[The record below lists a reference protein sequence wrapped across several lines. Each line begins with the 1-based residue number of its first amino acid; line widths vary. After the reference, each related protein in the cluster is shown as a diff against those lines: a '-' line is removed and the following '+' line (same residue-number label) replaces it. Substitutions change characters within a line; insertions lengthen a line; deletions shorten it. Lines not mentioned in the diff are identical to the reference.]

1 MKVDWDK
8 LRRLHEAATA
18 GEWLVFA
25 EGKLTDLHIA
35 GNNSPI
41 VHWIGFDGS
50 DRPRTHNRAN
60 AKAIAALHNAF
71 PSILAERES
80 AQGFINHVE
89 GEVACFLGS
98 GDDGVI
104 GDANVLR
111 AVTIMH
117 KRKITADNFYRR
129 IKEISESGDCGKM
142 LEDAL
147 AAFDKETQ
155 NEG

>member
-1 MKVDWDK
+1 MKVDWDELK
-8 LRRLHEAATA
+8 RLHEAATA

-60 AKAIAALHNAF
+60 AKAIAALHNSF
-71 PSILAERES
+71 PAILAEREA
-80 AQGFINHVE
+80 AQKSMMLLTQSRDRCIAENVRLAERLVKLDPGN
-89 GEVACFLGS
+89 CFPMKL
-98 GDDGVI
+98 
-104 GDANVLR
+104 N
-111 AVTIMH
+111 
-117 KRKITADNFYRR
+117 
-129 IKEISESGDCGKM
+129 
-142 LEDAL
+142 

>member
-60 AKAIAALHNAF
+60 AKCIAALHNAW
-71 PSILAERES
+71 PSILAERE
-80 AQGFINHVE
+80 AMRAKLEAADKFLDICNHLE
-89 GEVACFLGS
+89 GGGDVDS
-98 GDDGVI
+98 GI
-104 GDANVLR
+104 YRNALNAAN
-111 AVTIMH
+111 
-117 KRKITADNFYRR
+117 
-129 IKEISESGDCGKM
+129 
-142 LEDAL
+142 
-147 AAFDKETQ
+147 AAFDKETA
-155 NEG
+155 

>member
-71 PSILAERES
+71 PAILAEREA
-80 AQGFINHVE
+80 AQRFINHVE
-89 GEVACFLGS
+89 GEVACYLGS

-117 KRKITADNFYRR
+117 KRKMAADNFYRR
-129 IKEISESGDCGKM
+129 IKEISDSGDCGKM
-142 LEDAL
+142 LEDAI
-147 AAFDKETQ
+147 AAFDKEQ
-155 NEG
+155 Q

>member
-60 AKAIAALHNAF
+60 AKCIAALHNAW
-71 PSILAERES
+71 PSILAEREQMRAKLEAAQRLRDAVKPFVKIVTASSGRIPHERLS
-80 AQGFINHVE
+80 A
-89 GEVACFLGS
+89 
-98 GDDGVI
+98 
-104 GDANVLR
+104 ANWHELCK
-111 AVTIMH
+111 A
-117 KRKITADNFYRR
+117 
-129 IKEISESGDCGKM
+129 S
-142 LEDAL
+142 
-147 AAFDKETQ
+147 AAFNKDTE
-155 NEG
+155 